1 MHPIDLVPG
10 ARTLSKDSLLRIR
23 RSRGKTV
30 LVLEGRVWITQDSD
44 PRDIFLDDG
53 ESLTLDTREM
63 TLVQALADTRLL
75 VLAPLP
81 DGQVV
86 TPVS

>member
-1 MHPIDLVPG
+1 M
-10 ARTLSKDSLLRIR
+10 
-23 RSRGKTV
+23 